1 VCLEVKKTLPLQV
14 DGEAGLQPPGIV
26 TMMCLPE
33 KAMMLSGGGDKLFSR
48 QMSKKDTLKQL
59 SLSKQLSETNITTT
73 AVLSSRRSRTACTPN
88 SPTNPVLREEDEE
101 EQTAVNPES

>member
-1 VCLEVKKTLPLQV
+1 M
-14 DGEAGLQPPGIV
+14 GIQ
-26 TMMCLPE
+26 
-33 KAMMLSGGGDKLFSR
+33 AMMLSGGGDKQFSR

-59 SLSKQLSETNITTT
+59 NLSKQLSETNVTTT